1 MVVELDT
8 VDVVVEPV
16 VVDVVIVVLVLV
28 AVVKVP
34 VPVVVV
40 VVVDAVVLVS
50 VAVVVELVPVSV
62 VPVPVVVVGVPV
74 VVVVMVVDE
83 TVVVVVVVDET
94 VVVVEVAVVLV
105 VDVVDV
111 VHELQSSG
119 HRSASGRSKTVTSQC
134 CGAMLLNIVQFAGSY
149 SPLHIPVV
157 VVAVTVVVLV
167 VWHPPFRLMIAPIS
181 VRTPPRS
188 SASLSL
194 LSGKASASKAILTA
208 TYSSQVAR
216 P

>member
-74 VVVVMVVDE
+74 VVVVM
-83 TVVVVVVVDET
+83 VVDET

-194 LSGKASASKAILTA
+194 LSGKANASKAILTA

>member
-1 MVVELDT
+1 VVVELDT

-105 VDVVDV
+105 VDVV
-111 VHELQSSG
+111 HELQSSG

-194 LSGKASASKAILTA
+194 LSGKANASKAILTA